1 MSITFRPVTEDELSA
16 YARALSIGFGESG
29 AWFDRGKE
37 YASTSLDR
45 TLVGFDGDT
54 VVTTSR
60 NYPFELTLPGG
71 AIVKSAGL
79 SAVTVSPTH
88 TRQGLLRAMLS
99 ELFDEAVAHGEVLSM
114 LTASE
119 GNIYER
125 FGYGVTTRAARVR
138 LDIKE
143 VEFARPAPGGR
154 FRLLEPDE
162 ARKVQPEVF
171 DRMRRAYP
179 GALSRQA
186 EWWCEQYEPDI
197 GTRFDV
203 LYESPQG
210 SVDGYVMYG
219 VKEHWNHMGGAHRLT
234 APDFVAV
241 TRDAEHAL
249 WRYLCD
255 VDLVGTVICP
265 QLPLDSPLPWLLD
278 SARAMR
284 VESLHDYVWHRLLDV
299 PGTLG
304 ARTYAVAGRVVLQ
317 IDDPVRQGGAADGT
331 FAVEGGPDGAEV
343 SSTKDEP
350 DLSCGIAAASA
361 AWLGGV
367 RWSDLARAGLVEEH
381 TDGALARA
389 DAMFASSPLPFPFTW
404 F

>member
-1 MSITFRPVTEDELSA
+1 VTEDELPA

-29 AWFDRGKE
+29 AWFERGKE

-60 NYPFELTLPGG
+60 NYPFELTVPGG
-71 AIVKSAGL
+71 AILKAAGL

-99 ELFDEAVAHGEVLSM
+99 ELFDEAVAHGESLSM

-125 FGYGVTTRAARVR
+125 FGYGITTRSLRVSLAVR
-138 LDIKE
+138 E
-143 VEFARPAPGGR
+143 AEFARPAPGGR
-154 FRLLEPDE
+154 FRLLESDD
-162 ARKVQPEVF
+162 ARKVEADVY
-171 DRMRRAYP
+171 DRMRRSYP

-203 LYESPQG
+203 VYESPEG

-219 VKEHWNHMGGAHRLT
+219 VKEHWDHMGGDHRLT
-234 APDFVAV
+234 AQDFVAV
-241 TRDAEHAL
+241 TPEAEHAL

-255 VDLVGTVICP
+255 VDLVGTVFCP
-265 QLPLDSPLPWLLD
+265 QLTMDSPLPWLLA

-284 VESLHDYVWHRLLDV
+284 VSSVHDYVWHRLLDV
-299 PGTLG
+299 PATLG
-304 ARTYAVAGRVVLQ
+304 ARTYSIADRVVLQ
-317 IDDPVRQGGAADGT
+317 IDDPVRRGGAADGT
-331 FAVEGGPDGAEV
+331 FAVDGGPDGADV
-343 SSTKDEP
+343 ATTKDAP

-367 RWSDLARAGLVEEH
+367 RWSDLARAGLIEEH

-389 DAMFASSPLPFPFTW
+389 DAMFVSSPLPYPFTW